1 MNGLTTKTMK
11 KDSDTKYKEFM
22 YKIQQLK
29 MAELWDNK
37 EDEIWN
43 TV

>member
-1 MNGLTTKTMK
+1 MK